1 MRTLRGFDSLQ
12 PHQIFTSQQLAEEK
26 SGEFTRFTTKSYNTV
41 RKIIDPKVRF
51 PTDDQRVVL
60 ALVEFSIQRNKTGN
74 STKVKNV
81 DVIIPPTTTVA
92 RGR

>member
-1 MRTLRGFDSLQ
+1 MKNPGNSLELQ
-12 PHQIFTSQQLAEEK
+12 RK
-26 SGEFTRFTTKSYNTV
+26 VTTKSP
-41 RKIIDPKVRF
+41 KIIEQGVRF

-81 DVIIPPTTTVA
+81 DV
-92 RGR
+92 

>member
-1 MRTLRGFDSLQ
+1 MEFFCSVGQCTRWVLG
-12 PHQIFTSQQLAEEK
+12 
-26 SGEFTRFTTKSYNTV
+26 SGIGPSYNTFLQQTWL
-41 RKIIDPKVRF
+41 KIIELGVRF

-74 STKVKNV
+74 RTRVKNV
-81 DVIIPPTTTVA
+81 DVIIPPITTVA